1 MLIRRKDDRNTNM
14 TNLKKQIY
22 VFCDM
27 EGASQI
33 SPENKAALYYGSELW
48 QSEGRGFITSDVKAV
63 CEAANAFGIDEIVI
77 NDDHDYGHKDPN
89 IRVDELP
96 GNIKM
101 VRRPHLPGTPR
112 KTVQKDPFGMIFV
125 GLHAMYGS
133 NGFAS
138 HTIQSPPIGEV
149 WLNGIRIYG
158 SQVFSNHW

>member
-1 MLIRRKDDRNTNM
+1 
-14 TNLKKQIY
+14 
-22 VFCDM
+22 M

-33 SPENKAALYYGSELW
+33 SPENKAAMYYGSELW

-63 CEAANAFGIDEIVI
+63 CEAANAFGIDEIVL

-112 KTVQKDPFGMIFV
+112 KAVQKDPFGMIAGYYYDPNSFSKMSGIMFYLFTRLYRGKMNPNEAWWETNTINK
-125 GLHAMYGS
+125 GLYALE
-133 NGFAS
+133 FAR
-138 HTIQSPPIGEV
+138 QFMKVEK
-149 WLNGIRIYG
+149 
-158 SQVFSNHW
+158 